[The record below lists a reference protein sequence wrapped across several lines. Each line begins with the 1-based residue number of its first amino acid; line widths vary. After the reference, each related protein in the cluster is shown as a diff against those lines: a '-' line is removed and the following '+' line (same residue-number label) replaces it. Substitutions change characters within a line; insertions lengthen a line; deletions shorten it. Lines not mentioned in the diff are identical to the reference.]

1 MVHAEAMTAAAAA
14 YRAWH
19 EQNQRERYRLPDRR
33 AFIALRKAARAL
45 DAALQPFSGGW
56 MVGSTT
62 PEAKRLLAHL
72 QARPPLRP
80 QYEIAAQ
87 LDDWAA
93 LLPWI
98 IDACACELGP
108 NLGRNRP
115 RDHDADIF
123 VFIAADTWRKRGHGK
138 PAASERSPFWRA
150 LHSAIKAD
158 AGLPRLTRGQV
169 VDALARW
176 PDEVG
181 DSPTSS
187 QVTDSATFPP
197 PMTDSEVAE
206 AAARWPVNRGR

>member
-19 EQNQRERYRLPDRR
+19 EKNQRERYRLPDRR

-45 DAALQPFSGGW
+45 DAALQPFTSGGI
-56 MVGSTT
+56 T
-62 PEAKRLLAHL
+62 PEGQRLLAHL
-72 QARPPLRP
+72 QALHAPRP
-80 QYEIAAQ
+80 QHDYRQMIE
-87 LDDWAA
+87 A
-93 LLPWI
+93 LTEPLLALST
-98 IDACACELGP
+98 ACERELGP
-108 NLGRNRP
+108 SLGQHRP

-150 LHSAIKAD
+150 LHSAVKAD

-197 PMTDSEVAE
+197 PMTESEVAE